1 MRFVSLR
8 FVYVG
13 LLYIDPN
20 VDIHELDIP
29 VNAVATA
36 LKDFVSKRLPPLFEE
51 EVMSELE
58 DIAGEFTY
66 IIIYQNFFCSE
77 DNNFFRSDCFF
88 FIKRQYTFFN
98 H

>member
-1 MRFVSLR
+1 MKVCQSCLFVGIFNLFLIYYS
-8 FVYVG
+8 
-13 LLYIDPN
+13 DSN

-66 IIIYQNFFCSE
+66 
-77 DNNFFRSDCFF
+77 
-88 FIKRQYTFFN
+88 
-98 H
+98 